1 MTKYYYAIIDRDG
14 GELELSD
21 EAYDTYEDADKA
33 AEFWT
38 DDWRYGSH
46 EVYSEED

>member
-1 MTKYYYAIIDRDG
+1 MSFYYVIIDRDG
-14 GELELSD
+14 GEVTVSED
-21 EAYDTYEDADKA
+21 YDSYEEADKA

-46 EVYSEED
+46 EVVEES